1 MCLKTK
7 IFMKYNTQRERLE
20 MSEYGRYVQSMV
32 DYIKTLPDK
41 ETRNKAAETVVN
53 TMMTVQQGPKDMNDF
68 KQKLWDHLILLG
80 NFELDIDSPY
90 PLPKKDEKI
99 EPKVIDYKA
108 PYEVR
113 FRFYGR
119 YVEKMVKKAIEME
132 DGDEKNELVRLIANT
147 MKKLYIIWNKDS
159 VKDEI
164 ILEQLDILSD
174 GKLSLQEGITL
185 QDTTDFVKNNKQ
197 KQWNQQNKK
206 SKRSRFRKK

>member
-1 MCLKTK
+1 
-7 IFMKYNTQRERLE
+7 MKYNTQRERLE

-68 KQKLWDHLILLG
+68 KHKLWDHLILLG

-90 PLPKKDEKI
+90 PLPKKDEVI
-99 EPKVIDYKA
+99 EPKVIEYKA

-174 GKLSLQEGITL
+174 GKLALQDGTML
-185 QDTTDFVKNNKQ
+185 QDTTDFVKNNTKSQYQ

-206 SKRSRFRKK
+206 NKKSRFRKK